1 MLLDAPTA
9 REMSRI
15 RQGKQRPQTYEVN
28 RAKEAPEFDVMD
40 KKGRHRHINHSADP
54 ESAEPAMLWGAFCR
68 NELKPAQQ
76 HARQRNQCVRRDGLR
91 LVEE

>member
-1 MLLDAPTA
+1 MLLDAPFA
-9 REMSRI
+9 CEMCRI
-15 RQGKQRPQTYEVN
+15 RQRKQSPQTQEVN
-28 RAKEAPEFDVMD
+28 RTKEAPKLDVMD
-40 KKGRHRHINHSADP
+40 KKGRQRYIGHRADP

-68 NELKPAQQ
+68 NELEAAQQ